1 MSTVTDLLARLAA
14 EVRDDV
20 EALGARVLAE
30 IDAGLPE
37 LGRDP
42 RVRELLVATVQG
54 SLEGALVVLTGR
66 PPGEVPLPPV
76 AGEIARRLAQQGVP
90 VTVVLRA
97 YRLGQ
102 SVFQQELIGR
112 IAGSGLGTAE
122 VGDAVGALTAVAFGY
137 VDRVS
142 EEMVAVHQAERDGW
156 VRRRDAARLAVV
168 DAVLAGRG
176 GTVTEVEAALGHP
189 VAGEHVAAVLWVDP
203 DAPDPGR
210 ALERAVVDLGV
221 ALGCSR
227 APLVVAPDAVT
238 SWAWYQGGGGPV
250 TLPPGPVWVALGGPG
265 RGLDGFR
272 GAHRRARRVQ
282 EVVAAAAPAARLPVT
297 TADDLG
303 PLLLLD
309 AGTDLLADRVAE
321 ILGDLAIDDEQHARL
336 RDTLA
341 AYLRGGGSLAAA
353 AGELHLHKNT
363 VQYRLRR
370 AEEVRG
376 RPLGDDRL
384 DVEVALLACRVLGPT
399 VLRPPD

>member
-1 MSTVTDLLARLAA
+1 MSTVTALLARLAT

-20 EALGARVLAE
+20 EALGARVLVE

-54 SLEGALVVLTGR
+54 SLDGALVVLTGR
-66 PPGEVPLPPV
+66 AQDDVPLPPV
-76 AGEIARRLAQQGVP
+76 AGELARRLAQQGVP

-122 VGDAVGALTAVAFGY
+122 VGDAVRALTAVAFGY

-156 VRRRDAARLAVV
+156 VRRRDAARLAMV

-189 VAGEHVAAVLWVDP
+189 VVGEHLAAVLWADP

-210 ALERAVVDLGV
+210 ALERAVADVGA

-238 SWAWYQGGGGPV
+238 SWAWYPGTGGPV
-250 TLPPGPVWVALGGPG
+250 SLPPGPVSVALGGPA

-282 EVVAAAAPAARLPVT
+282 EVVTAAAPAARLPVT

-309 AGTDLLADRVAE
+309 AGTDLLAERVAE

-341 AYLRGGGSLAAA
+341 AYLRGGGSLVAA

-384 DVEVALLACRVLGPT
+384 DVEVALLACRILGAT
-399 VLRPPD
+399 VLRPAD

>member
-1 MSTVTDLLARLAA
+1 MSTVTALLARLAT
-14 EVRDDV
+14 EVHGDV
-20 EALGARVLAE
+20 EALGARVLVE

-66 PPGEVPLPPV
+66 AQDDVPLPPV
-76 AGEIARRLAQQGVP
+76 AGELARRLAQQGVP

-112 IAGSGLGTAE
+112 IAGSGLGTTE
-122 VGDAVGALTAVAFGY
+122 VGDAVRALTAVAFGY

-156 VRRRDAARLAVV
+156 VRRRDAARLAMV

-189 VAGEHVAAVLWVDP
+189 VAGEHLAAVLWVDQ

-210 ALERAVVDLGV
+210 ALERAVGDVGA
-221 ALGCSR
+221 ALGCTR

-238 SWAWYQGGGGPV
+238 SWAWYPGTGGPV
-250 TLPPGPVWVALGGPG
+250 TLPPGPVSVALGGPG
-265 RGLDGFR
+265 RGLAGFR

-282 EVVAAAAPAARLPVT
+282 EVVTAAAPAARLPVT

-309 AGTDLLADRVAE
+309 AGTGLLAARVAE

-341 AYLRGGGSLAAA
+341 AYLRGGGSLVAA

-384 DVEVALLACRVLGPT
+384 DVEVALLACRILGAT
-399 VLRPPD
+399 VLRPAD

>member
-1 MSTVTDLLARLAA
+1 MSTVTALLARLAT

-20 EALGARVLAE
+20 EALGARVLVD

-54 SLEGALVVLTGR
+54 SLEGALVLLTGSA
-66 PPGEVPLPPV
+66 PDDVPLPPV
-76 AGEIARRLAQQGVP
+76 AGELARRLAQQGVP

-112 IAGSGLGTAE
+112 IAGSGLGTTE
-122 VGDAVGALTAVAFGY
+122 VGDAVRALTAVAFGY

-156 VRRRDAARLAVV
+156 VRRRDAARLAMV

-176 GTVTEVEAALGHP
+176 GSVTEVESALGHP
-189 VAGEHVAAVLWVDP
+189 VAGEHLAAVLWADP
-203 DAPDPGR
+203 DATDPGR
-210 ALERAVVDLGV
+210 ALERAVTDVGT
-221 ALGCSR
+221 ALGCTR

-238 SWAWYQGGGGPV
+238 SWAWYPVAGGPV
-250 TLPPGPVWVALGGPG
+250 TLPPGPVSVALGGPG
-265 RGLDGFR
+265 RGLEGFR

-282 EVVAAAAPAARLPVT
+282 EVVTAAAPGARRPVT

-309 AGTDLLADRVAE
+309 AGTDLLPGRVAE
-321 ILGDLAIDDEQHARL
+321 VLGDLAIDDEQHARL

-341 AYLRGGGSLAAA
+341 AYLRGGGSLVAA

-384 DVEVALLACRVLGPT
+384 DVEVALLACRVLGSA
-399 VLRPPD
+399 VLRPAD

>member
-142 EEMVAVHQAERDGW
+142 EEMVAVHQAERDG
-156 VRRRDAARLAVV
+156 
-168 DAVLAGRG
+168 
-176 GTVTEVEAALGHP
+176 
-189 VAGEHVAAVLWVDP
+189 
-203 DAPDPGR
+203 
-210 ALERAVVDLGV
+210 
-221 ALGCSR
+221 
-227 APLVVAPDAVT
+227 
-238 SWAWYQGGGGPV
+238 
-250 TLPPGPVWVALGGPG
+250 
-265 RGLDGFR
+265 
-272 GAHRRARRVQ
+272 
-282 EVVAAAAPAARLPVT
+282 
-297 TADDLG
+297 
-303 PLLLLD
+303 
-309 AGTDLLADRVAE
+309 
-321 ILGDLAIDDEQHARL
+321 
-336 RDTLA
+336 
-341 AYLRGGGSLAAA
+341 
-353 AGELHLHKNT
+353 
-363 VQYRLRR
+363 
-370 AEEVRG
+370 
-376 RPLGDDRL
+376 
-384 DVEVALLACRVLGPT
+384 
-399 VLRPPD
+399 